1 MTPRHDGKVEEV
13 DSPRQSDGP
22 EQSGKSGDQGGYP
35 QSRRQCVDDKP
46 RTQTK
51 HDDEPRLFS
60 VYALCASTNRLSG
73 PGAAESTRL
82 AAVKAIQVEKSIM
95 LPDFLRVRKYCR
107 RD

>member
-60 VYALCASTNRLSG
+60 VYGALREYEQIVGTRRGGKHKTGRCKGN
-73 PGAAESTRL
+73 PG
-82 AAVKAIQVEKSIM
+82 
-95 LPDFLRVRKYCR
+95 
-107 RD
+107 